1 MTQVIPLEN
10 LKPLPPL
17 NQNHQSPEE
26 KHSKKENLY
35 MVACVVGIIG
45 FSMLIFYASFY
56 LVSKMLGKM
65 EAKNHH
71 NTPNNS
77 IEQDMTNITTIGTQT
92 LKEGGKFLTTLL
104 NSRKENV
111 NNSSLNKPV

>member
-17 NQNHQSPEE
+17 NQNYQSPEE

-35 MVACVVGIIG
+35 MVACVIGIIG
-45 FSMLIFYASFY
+45 FSMLIFYVSFY
-56 LVSKMLGKM
+56 LVNKMLGKM
-65 EAKNHH
+65 EDKNT
-71 NTPNNS
+71 NNNS
-77 IEQDMTNITTIGTQT
+77 NNSTEQDIANITTIGTQT

-104 NSRKENV
+104 NSRKESTNHT
-111 NNSSLNKPV
+111 SLNKSV